1 MASGRMTGFIAV
13 LLSVAVLGSFAL
25 IGGGAYLLL
34 KRRETKQ
41 GLLMLLAATILLVN
55 VLMWATPV

>member
-1 MASGRMTGFIAV
+1 MTGFIAV